1 MSETYRKVGNLL
13 EITKTN
19 GSVIFTM
26 TREEIVDKIAEAQTK
41 IDHFNLNIAEAE
53 NEKAK
58 WDDMLKEIDK

>member
-1 MSETYRKVGNLL
+1 MAEIYKKVGDVL

-19 GSVIFTM
+19 DSVIFTM
-26 TREEIVDKIAEAQTK
+26 TRKEIVSKITKVQTK
-41 IDHFNLNIAEAE
+41 IDHFNLNIVEVE

>member
-41 IDHFNLNIAEAE
+41 IDHLNLDVIEAE
-53 NEKAK
+53 NEKSK
-58 WDDMLKEIDK
+58 WDDKFKEIDG